1 MVKFKYLWAK
11 IMKKIRGVAVIRSDI
26 HKTSKVESGSQIVD
40 STFDKH
46 SFCGYDCQII
56 ATDIGSYTSISN
68 NVIIGGGQHPINWVS
83 MSPVF
88 YEGKD
93 SVKAKFSEYPREPV
107 KRTSIGHDVWIGQG
121 ALIKQGIKI
130 GNGAVVGMGSVVTK
144 DVLPYTVVAGNP
156 AKKLKNRFD
165 EKIAEEIDMTRWWEL
180 DELELKNRAIDI
192 RDPLAFIE
200 RFKL

>member
-1 MVKFKYLWAK
+1 MKFKYLWAK
-11 IMKKIRGVAVIRSDI
+11 IMKKIRGSAVINSNI
-26 HKTSKVESGSQIVD
+26 HRTSKIESGSQIVD
-40 STFDKH
+40 CTFDKH

-56 ATDIGSYTSISN
+56 SADIGSFTSISN
-68 NVIIGGGQHPINWVS
+68 NVIIGGGQHPMDWVA

-93 SVKAKFSEYPREPV
+93 SVKVKFSEYPREPV
-107 KRTSIGHDVWIGQG
+107 KRTIIGHDVWIGQG

-144 DVLPYTVVAGNP
+144 NVLPYTIVAGNP
-156 AKKLKNRFD
+156 AKKIKDRFD
-165 EKIAEEIDMTRWWEL
+165 VRIAKKIGETRWWEL
-180 DELELKNRAIDI
+180 DEQELKNKAIDI
-192 RDPLAFIE
+192 RDPLAFVE